1 MRSSFFSAF
10 FSVRPHRRWARRAV
24 RRQKAL
30 PYLFSVP
37 RAHAPTR
44 SAALRKRRLYRK
56 AAISFSERLPI
67 IKAFSERL
75 PIIKAFSERLY
86 RKDFVK
92 ARTLLFDLFSCEM
105 FALTSGGSAYR
116 RRQHQYLHPAR
127 VYAPAAQENPASEK
141 AAARAAGA
149 RRLAAVKSG
158 MRKGRR
164 TGIPVRRPLLPIC
177 FVQPR
182 ICPSPTTRYL

>member
-1 MRSSFFSAF
+1 MGAPRSSPPKGSPI
-10 FSVRPHRRWARRAV
+10 SVLRTAGARADAIR
-24 RRQKAL
+24 
-30 PYLFSVP
+30 
-37 RAHAPTR
+37 R
-44 SAALRKRRLYRK
+44 SAKK
-56 AAISFSERLPI
+56 ETVSESGDIFIGKTSHHKGFLG
-67 IKAFSERL
+67 KTL
-75 PIIKAFSERLY
+75 SERLY

-105 FALTSGGSAYR
+105 FSLTSGGSAYR

-127 VYAPAAQENPASEK
+127 VYAPAKQENPASEK
-141 AAARAAGA
+141 TAARAAGA

-182 ICPSPTTRYL
+182 ICPSPTTWYL

>member
-1 MRSSFFSAF
+1 MRSSFFFGF
-10 FSVRPHRRWARRAV
+10 FPSGRTVDGAPRSSPPKGSPISVLRTAGARADAIR
-24 RRQKAL
+24 
-30 PYLFSVP
+30 
-37 RAHAPTR
+37 R
-44 SAALRKRRLYRK
+44 SAKKETVSESGDIFLGKTSHHKGFLGKLSRK
-56 AAISFSERLPI
+56 SFR
-67 IKAFSERL
+67 
-75 PIIKAFSERLY
+75 
-86 RKDFVK
+86 K

-141 AAARAAGA
+141 TAARAAGA